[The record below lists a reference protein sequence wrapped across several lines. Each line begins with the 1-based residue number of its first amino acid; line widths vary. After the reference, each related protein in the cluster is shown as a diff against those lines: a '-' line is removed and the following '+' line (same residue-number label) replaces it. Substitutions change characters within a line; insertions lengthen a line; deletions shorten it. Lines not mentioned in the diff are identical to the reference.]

1 MNNILLNA
9 INIVITTTFVIFN
22 ILITY
27 NKDLDDLCWLLPGI
41 IICGVILIVSFT
53 IAMITKNWLSEILFF
68 INIVL
73 VLYYIYPIFY
83 KYRTRSLLHL
93 SYFL

>member
-27 NKDLDDLCWLLPGI
+27 NKVLDDLCWLLPGI

-83 KYRTRSLLHL
+83 S
-93 SYFL
+93 FIG

>member
-27 NKDLDDLCWLLPGI
+27 NKDLDDLMLAPAWYYHLWCDTHR
-41 IICGVILIVSFT
+41 ILYHC
-53 IAMITKNWLSEILFF
+53 ND
-68 INIVL
+68 N
-73 VLYYIYPIFY
+73 
-83 KYRTRSLLHL
+83 
-93 SYFL
+93 

>member
-27 NKDLDDLCWLLPGI
+27 NKDLDHLCWLLPGI
-41 IICGVILIVSFT
+41 IICGMCDTS
-53 IAMITKNWLSEILFF
+53 
-68 INIVL
+68 
-73 VLYYIYPIFY
+73 YIY
-83 KYRTRSLLHL
+83 HCNDN
-93 SYFL
+93 

>member
-41 IICGVILIVSFT
+41 ILIVSFT

-83 KYRTRSLLHL
+83 S
-93 SYFL
+93 FIG

>member
-27 NKDLDDLCWLLPGI
+27 NNCL
-41 IICGVILIVSFT
+41 
-53 IAMITKNWLSEILFF
+53 
-68 INIVL
+68 
-73 VLYYIYPIFY
+73 
-83 KYRTRSLLHL
+83 
-93 SYFL
+93 

>member
-27 NKDLDDLCWLLPGI
+27 NDLCWLLPGI

-83 KYRTRSLLHL
+83 S
-93 SYFL
+93 FIG

>member
-27 NKDLDDLCWLLPGI
+27 N
-41 IICGVILIVSFT
+41 
-53 IAMITKNWLSEILFF
+53 
-68 INIVL
+68 
-73 VLYYIYPIFY
+73 
-83 KYRTRSLLHL
+83 
-93 SYFL
+93 

>member
-41 IICGVILIVSFT
+41 IISFT

-83 KYRTRSLLHL
+83 S
-93 SYFL
+93 FIG

>member
-27 NKDLDDLCWLLPGI
+27 NKDLDDLCWLLPG
-41 IICGVILIVSFT
+41 VILIVSFT

-68 INIVL
+68 INIAL

-83 KYRTRSLLHL
+83 S
-93 SYFL
+93 FIG

>member
-22 ILITY
+22 IL
-27 NKDLDDLCWLLPGI
+27 KDLDDLCWLLPGI

-83 KYRTRSLLHL
+83 S
-93 SYFL
+93 FIG

>member
-1 MNNILLNA
+1 
-9 INIVITTTFVIFN
+9 TTTFVIFN

-53 IAMITKNWLSEILFF
+53 IAMITKNWLSEIL
-68 INIVL
+68 
-73 VLYYIYPIFY
+73 
-83 KYRTRSLLHL
+83 KYESVKCLLRIKNSLKHL
-93 SYFL
+93 

>member
-41 IICGVILIVSFT
+41 IICVILIVSFT
-53 IAMITKNWLSEILFF
+53 IAMITEK
-68 INIVL
+68 L
-73 VLYYIYPIFY
+73 V
-83 KYRTRSLLHL
+83 K
-93 SYFL
+93 